1 MRWLIPL
8 PYGKEL
14 HEWFFRFLCLGGGDI
29 RPQSRTKAYA
39 SDAAFCLVATEKLTP
54 DSVLALAVRY
64 NRSFGYSSSS
74 AVSLF
79 DAYVSDV
86 LSICS
91 LITIPSVQRS
101 SYYILILMKENDASE
116 GDSN

>member
-91 LITIPSVQRS
+91 LINDSFGSEIILLY
-101 SYYILILMKENDASE
+101 SYINERKRRIRRGL
-116 GDSN
+116 